1 LPWPLRFWLADRVGD
16 LWYRLAPT
24 YRANVRANL
33 SQVFGGETPE
43 RRLDELVRGVFRQ
56 NARNFTDLFRMPH
69 WDGADFT
76 RLVAVDDGG
85 WALLDAARARGKG
98 IVLVTAH
105 LGAFDVV
112 GQAIGARGHPMTALT
127 GRTTARFIFDAVT
140 HLRRGHNVVTVEATP
155 GGVRKVVQ
163 ALRRNELAGLVSDY
177 DFFQNGLPVTLFGR
191 ETTMPP
197 GPVRFARDT
206 GASVVGAF
214 ARRAEK
220 GYAIAFSGPFEVPK
234 TRDLEADMAAG
245 MANLAAMIEEAIASV
260 PEQWVIL
267 QRVWP
272 TVRPEPS
279 ASSRSARPW
288 RANCSRRWTSCCRSR
303 SDAPAQSAAGLSRSI
318 GSGRPPRRSGRLWV
332 DWRRAS
338 LARARA
344 ARPALARAS
353 AGRTGRRSAPG
364 AWVQRS

>member
-1 LPWPLRFWLADRVGD
+1 MSGADPIAGLPEIAAPAEAPASAGDHGRPAPKFRLEERDWLRRRLSILFADLLTWTVGLLPWPLRFWLADRVGD

-272 TVRPEPS
+272 TVRPEPV
-279 ASSRSARPW
+279 RVFPV
-288 RANCSRRWTSCCRSR
+288 
-303 SDAPAQSAAGLSRSI
+303 
-318 GSGRPPRRSGRLWV
+318 GSPRESELLKQV
-332 DWRRAS
+332 DE
-338 LARARA
+338 LL
-344 ARPALARAS
+344 PKQ
-353 AGRTGRRSAPG
+353 
-364 AWVQRS
+364 V